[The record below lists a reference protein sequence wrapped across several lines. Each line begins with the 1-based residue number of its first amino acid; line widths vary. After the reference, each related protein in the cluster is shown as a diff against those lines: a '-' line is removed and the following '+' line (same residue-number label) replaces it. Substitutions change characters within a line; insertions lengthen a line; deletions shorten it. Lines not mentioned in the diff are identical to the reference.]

1 MRLTSRV
8 VINTVAFIV
17 LGLGLAGLL
26 AVKVLP
32 TVFGKT
38 YSVYA
43 IFPDAGGVAPN
54 QEVTYRGVQVG
65 RVGVMTLTED
75 AVKIQMKIESKYHI
89 PKVGTRARVLF
100 KSAVGEQFID
110 LLPEKDGSPFFNKND
125 VIPITMTSIPAQIE
139 DLLRELNAVLRSVD
153 PKALGQLVHELGVGL
168 TGHGK
173 DLSDTIK
180 GLDVLAKIGAE
191 RRNEV
196 GGLIDNAADIQD
208 SFNGSSEDFVK
219 AISSL
224 KVVLETVAARRGDLE
239 RSVEAMNGLDTQI
252 LALLDHRKA
261 ELNRILSGLGV
272 VVRNSHKQLDD
283 LDKLLLYLGAFLAD
297 AHKTYVAPYFTFN
310 LLTNTDSPA
319 CVYDPSSRPVH
330 AVTDPTVDAPE
341 NDFGCA
347 GTTATSSSAAIAA
360 LDPALRAQLDRISW
374 LQLFTL
380 GY

>member
-8 VINTVAFIV
+8 IINTVAFIV
-17 LGLGLAGLL
+17 LGLALAAAL
-26 AVKVLP
+26 AVQVLP

-38 YSVYA
+38 YSLYA
-43 IFPDAGGVAPN
+43 IFPVAGGVAPN

-65 RVGVMTLTED
+65 RVGEMTLTED
-75 AVKIQMKIESKYHI
+75 AVKIQMKIESKYDI
-89 PKVGTRARVLF
+89 PKEGTRARVLF

-110 LLPEKDGSPFFNKND
+110 LLPEKDGSPFFRKND

-153 PKALGQLVHELGVGL
+153 PKDLGQLVHELGVGL

-191 RRNEV
+191 RRAEV

-208 SFNGSSEDFVK
+208 SFNSSSEDFVS
-219 AISSL
+219 AIGSL
-224 KVVLETVAARRGDLE
+224 KTVLETIAARKADLE
-239 RSVEAMNGLDTQI
+239 RTVKAMDGFDTQI

-261 ELNRILSGLGV
+261 ELNRILSDLGIT
-272 VVRNSHKQLDD
+272 VRNTHNQLDD
-283 LDKLLLYLGAFLAD
+283 VDKLLRYLGAFLAD

-310 LLTNTDSPA
+310 LLTNTDSPG
-319 CVYDPSSRPVH
+319 CVYSPSSRPLH
-330 AVTDPTVDAPE
+330 AVTDPSVDPPE
-341 NDFGCA
+341 TDFACA
-347 GTTATSSSAAIAA
+347 GSSTSASSAGIAS